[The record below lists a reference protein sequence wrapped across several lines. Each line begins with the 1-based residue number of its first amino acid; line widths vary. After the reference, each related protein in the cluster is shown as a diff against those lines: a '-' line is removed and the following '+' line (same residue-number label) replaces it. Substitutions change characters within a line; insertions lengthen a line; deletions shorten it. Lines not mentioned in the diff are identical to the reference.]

1 MHANAGPERR
11 RARCGQPALRVG
23 VLISVVLRPV
33 RSTLL
38 VQNSRTRR
46 GPLKRERPAL
56 PRFTASERVWRLRA
70 ICTETVSAI
79 PRFGTRGP
87 PAHPRHSLSFSIEL
101 ERNAVAC
108 TLSWGAVPQRCIVHA
123 PQATIWLT
131 RYGYGRIMDW
141 DALHREPFRLPRSN
155 TLESSNAD
163 KLERHAKAM
172 DQRK

>member
-11 RARCGQPALRVG
+11 QARCEQPALRVG
-23 VLISVVLRPV
+23 VLISVFLRPV

-38 VQNSRTRR
+38 VLRTSKKGASRIYL
-46 GPLKRERPAL
+46 GSQL
-56 PRFTASERVWRLRA
+56 PNDVWGLRA
-70 ICTETVSAI
+70 ILTETVRARPS
-79 PRFGTRGP
+79 FGTRGP
-87 PAHPRHSLSFSIEL
+87 QPTPRHSFLFLIEL

-108 TLSWGAVPQRCIVHA
+108 TLSWGLCPSVAVCNA

-141 DALHREPFRLPRSN
+141 GALHREPSRLPRSN

-163 KLERHAKAM
+163 RLERHAKAM